1 MGVGKVVK
9 GLNEARKTYNKAKKV
24 KKVLDSSL
32 GKSAKKKLEEQA
44 NKKAREGVKQ
54 LWRYDPDN
62 KKKHGAVS
70 MERVN
75 VELEVFTKEANKRL
89 KRIEKSDVKKGE
101 YYDDL
106 RVWIDYEPKTAKE
119 KRDKLYLMADFLSS
133 DAHSTVIGLRRLRKA
148 QEREAKDFVERMTD
162 SSGKNYDRGMAL
174 QFLRYKFGQ
183 DGKTHSYA
191 DLGINKEQIQAALLD
206 WHEKGHPTK

>member
-1 MGVGKVVK
+1 MGIGKVIK
-9 GLNEARKTYNKAKKV
+9 GLNEARKAYNKAKKI
-24 KKVLDSSL
+24 KNVLDPSL
-32 GKSAKKKLEEQA
+32 GSGAKKLTKQA
-44 NKKAREGVKQ
+44 EKKASEGVKQ

-62 KKKHGAVS
+62 KSKRGAVS

-75 VELEVFTKEANKRL
+75 VELDTFTREANKRL

-119 KRDKLYLMADFLSS
+119 KRDKLYVLADFLS
-133 DAHSTVIGLRRLRKA
+133 DEQYSTVKGLRQLRKA
-148 QEREAKDFVERMTD
+148 QERDAKNFVEKMTD

-174 QFLRYKFGQ
+174 QFLRYKYGQ
-183 DGKTHSYA
+183 DGKTHSYK
-191 DLGINKEQIQAALLD
+191 DIGENKEQIQAALLD
-206 WHEKGHPTK
+206 WHEKGHPKK